1 MKKAAVVSLIHEHER
16 RQHINDLFDAYN
28 LDFSYFDAINKTQV
42 EDTLK
47 KYGLSVQSE
56 RMSAGEVACYLSHYC
71 LWQQVIEHKLP
82 YLMVFEDDIYFSKSA
97 KALLNNLDWLPS
109 NFDVIKLETMY
120 ENVMI
125 KANTA
130 LQPPHKLYRMKTR
143 HLGTAG
149 YIISHNGAKNMIE
162 LVQKL
167 GINCPV
173 DHFMFNKFL
182 EKNVHNVYQLSPA
195 LCIQDKIYNNMDS
208 KFGSVIEEGRAPQ
221 EILKQKLTLLQKTN
235 REFNRLLR
243 QLKIEEHYRTLLLIA
258 KGYRNQKIDYLE

>member
-1 MKKAAVVSLIHEHER
+1 MKKVAVVSLIDEHER
-16 RQHINDLFDAYN
+16 RQHIDSLFDAHN

-42 EDTLK
+42 EDTLQK
-47 KYGLSVQSE
+47 HGLKVQSA

-97 KALLNNLDWLPS
+97 KTLLNNLDWLPS
-109 NFDVIKLETMY
+109 DFDVIKLETMY
-120 ENVMI
+120 ESVMI
-125 KANTA
+125 KVNTA

-162 LVQKL
+162 LVQQF

-173 DHFMFNKFL
+173 DHFMFDKFL
-182 EKNVHNVYQLSPA
+182 EKKIHNVYQLNPA
-195 LCIQDKIYNNMDS
+195 LCIQDKIYNSTDT

-221 EILKQKLTLLQKTN
+221 AIVKQKLTLLQKIN
-235 REFNRLLR
+235 RELMRLWR
-243 QLKIEEHYRTLLLIA
+243 QLHIAERYRTLSLIL
-258 KGYRNQKIDYLE
+258 KGYKNQKIDYSE